1 MKKNMKKIILMTVVL
16 ASMSSCSSLNQTMRE
31 PNTRLEL
38 TKNDFNLS
46 DQVSATASTTRI
58 LTIDFARLF
67 NTRTGSIEHDGAAL
81 SVASIPVIGN
91 MIQDRTASYSL
102 YELMKKNPN
111 YDVVLY
117 PQFETKVSAPFLG
130 IGFIFKKTTVKVS
143 SRLGQLK
150 K

>member
-1 MKKNMKKIILMTVVL
+1 MGVVIIT
-16 ASMSSCSSLNQTMRE
+16 ASSCTSVSRSMRE

-46 DQVSATASTTRI
+46 DQVSATASSTKI
-58 LTIDFARLF
+58 LCIDFARLF
-67 NTRTGSIEHDGAAL
+67 NKRVGSINQDRSYN
-81 SVASIPVIGN
+81 SVSASSIPIIGS
-91 MIQDRTASYSL
+91 IVEDRTASYAI
-102 YELMKKNPN
+102 YELMLKNPN

-117 PQFETKVSAPFLG
+117 PQFETKISRPFLG
-130 IGFIFKKTTVKVS
+130 IGFIFKKTTVKTT

>member
-1 MKKNMKKIILMTVVL
+1 MKKIILLLSAVVL
-16 ASMSSCSSLNQTMRE
+16 TTTSCTSVSRSMRE

-46 DQVSATASTTRI
+46 DQVSATASSTKI
-58 LTIDFARLF
+58 LSIDFARLF
-67 NTRTGSIEHDGAAL
+67 KKQTGSIDPDGSSNLVSA
-81 SVASIPVIGN
+81 SSIPVIGS
-91 MIQDRTASYSL
+91 IVEDKTASYSL
-102 YELMKKNPN
+102 YELMSKNPN

-117 PQFETKVSAPFLG
+117 PQFETKISRPFLG
-130 IGFIFKKTTVKVS
+130 IGFIFKKTTVKTT

>member
-1 MKKNMKKIILMTVVL
+1 MKKNFLLLSAVVL
-16 ASMSSCSSLNQTMRE
+16 LVTSCTSVNHSMRE

-38 TKNDFNLS
+38 SKNDFNLS

-58 LTIDFARLF
+58 LSIDFARLF
-67 NTRTGSIEHDGAAL
+67 NQRTGSVDHDGSTSFVSA
-81 SVASIPVIGN
+81 SSIPVIGS
-91 MIQDRTASYSL
+91 IVEDKTTSYSL
-102 YELMKKNPN
+102 YELMLKNPN

-117 PQFETKVSAPFLG
+117 PQFETKISRPFLG
-130 IGFIFKKTTVKVS
+130 LGFIYKKTTVKAT